1 MRGKSCGPEPPGR
14 IAKRR
19 PREAGSAISQKSP
32 SLNAATDSRDAQ
44 QPQQKTFSPPDTQLA
59 VLRAENALLV
69 RVRRQMRRI
78 LDELGGRTLLEL
90 AIECADRR
98 GDLATLDEI
107 TGFYLARGRRHL
119 LRATGGDQF
128 VTEWSIDIAPGSR
141 RR

>member
-1 MRGKSCGPEPPGR
+1 MGEKSHCPELPG
-14 IAKRR
+14 AKSR
-19 PREAGSAISQKSP
+19 PGEGRGSAISQKSQSVNQP
-32 SLNAATDSRDAQ
+32 ETDNHDA
-44 QPQQKTFSPPDTQLA
+44 QPQQKIFSPPDTLPA
-59 VLRAENALLV
+59 VLRAENALLL
-69 RVRRQMRRI
+69 RLNRRLRQV
-78 LDELGGRTLLEL
+78 LDELGGRALLEI